1 MSAPKQAQLMSQ
13 VGKTFLKGLAAVL
26 PLTLT
31 LYILWWLGTTAEQ
44 VFGGLIQ
51 WLLPGDAYVPGL
63 GLVLGFG
70 IVFAIGM
77 ILRAWWVRSLWSATE
92 RLLDRVPLVKTIYGS
107 IKDLMSFF
115 ASGDRKS
122 ELNQVVMVSMGDPP
136 IKLIGLITND
146 DATEV
151 TGRDSDADQVAVY
164 LPMSYQIGGFMV
176 LVPRDSIERLELGVE
191 DAFRT
196 VVTAGLSNKAPAA
209 AKTDH

>member
-1 MSAPKQAQLMSQ
+1 MSDPKRAHLLSP
-13 VGKTFLKGLAAVL
+13 VGRTFLKGLTAVL

-31 LYILWWLGTTAEQ
+31 LYILWWLGTTAET

-51 WLLPGDAYVPGL
+51 RLLPAESYVPGL

-70 IVFAIGM
+70 LVLAIGM
-77 ILRAWWVRSLWSATE
+77 TLSAWWVRSLWTAAE

-115 ASGDRKS
+115 ADGDRKS
-122 ELNQVVMVSMGDPP
+122 ELNQVVMVRLGDPP
-136 IKLIGLITND
+136 VKLIGLITND
-146 DATEV
+146 DAAEI
-151 TGRDSDADQVAVY
+151 TGRASDSDLVAVY

-176 LVPRDSIERLELGVE
+176 LVPRGAIEPLELGVE

-196 VVTAGLSNKAPAA
+196 VVTAGLSNMAPAA
-209 AKTDH
+209 AKPGP